1 MRCVI
6 RGLTIAIAPSKLNK
20 EIVVLQKPPKQ
31 ALAVIVIIV
40 VAIVIAFILFA
51 LRPAPEQ
58 SEIVPHT
65 LIIDVAVAE
74 KQPLTINVQ
83 SQGTVQPHTETNLV
97 AEVSGQVMRVS
108 PNFENGGLVDK
119 GEILLAIDDRNYR
132 AELKRAEAS
141 VATAHSN
148 LVQEKGRAAVAKEDL
163 RKYPRKHVSE
173 EAKALSLRLP
183 QLNEAK
189 ARLNSALA
197 DRRQA
202 GINLARTKIR
212 APYHGMIKARQVD
225 LGQFVSAGSVIG
237 QMFSVNTAEIRL
249 PIPTDRLPYL
259 KLPGTHDGDV
269 QPRVVLEDDLGNR
282 WPARIVRS
290 EGVLDERSRVLFVV
304 AAVEDPYRLNSE
316 GEVLRNGTFVKANIE
331 GREIPDLV
339 PVPRHILRTGNQLWV
354 VDENARLRNR
364 DIKAL
369 RTEGKMVY
377 VYEGLENGDRI
388 CLSSVP
394 NAISGTLVKV
404 NTEVSTRELLD
415 GSRPDGLSALA
426 EESEAQ

>member
-1 MRCVI
+1 M
-6 RGLTIAIAPSKLNK
+6 
-20 EIVVLQKPPKQ
+20 QKPPKQ
-31 ALAVIVIIV
+31 ALAVVVITV
-40 VAIVIAFILFA
+40 VAIVIALILFA
-51 LRPAPEQ
+51 LRPAPQQ

-202 GINLARTKIR
+202 GINLARTQIR
-212 APYHGMIKARQVD
+212 APYHLSLI
-225 LGQFVSAGSVIG
+225 
-237 QMFSVNTAEIRL
+237 
-249 PIPTDRLPYL
+249 
-259 KLPGTHDGDV
+259 
-269 QPRVVLEDDLGNR
+269 
-282 WPARIVRS
+282 
-290 EGVLDERSRVLFVV
+290 
-304 AAVEDPYRLNSE
+304 
-316 GEVLRNGTFVKANIE
+316 
-331 GREIPDLV
+331 
-339 PVPRHILRTGNQLWV
+339 HI
-354 VDENARLRNR
+354 
-364 DIKAL
+364 
-369 RTEGKMVY
+369 
-377 VYEGLENGDRI
+377 
-388 CLSSVP
+388 
-394 NAISGTLVKV
+394 
-404 NTEVSTRELLD
+404 
-415 GSRPDGLSALA
+415 
-426 EESEAQ
+426 

>member
-1 MRCVI
+1 
-6 RGLTIAIAPSKLNK
+6 
-20 EIVVLQKPPKQ
+20 LQKPPKQ
-31 ALAVIVIIV
+31 ALAVVVITV
-40 VAIVIAFILFA
+40 VAIVIALILFA
-51 LRPAPEQ
+51 LRPAPQQ

-202 GINLARTKIR
+202 GINLARTQIR

-237 QMFSVNTAEIRL
+237 QMFSVNTAEVRL

-259 KLPGTHDGDV
+259 ELPGTHDGDV
-269 QPRVVLEDDLGNR
+269 QPRVVLEDDVGNR

-304 AAVEDPYRLNSE
+304 AAVEDPYRLNTE

-354 VDENARLRNR
+354 VDENERLRNR

-415 GSRPDGLSALA
+415 SSRPDGLSALA
-426 EESEAQ
+426 EESEAR